1 METWRERQN
10 DVGEWSCQAGAED
23 EDLKEAGSDE
33 EMMEEVTQE
42 MRSSTVV
49 TSEDRSSKT
58 EEKYGV

>member
-1 METWRERQN
+1 
-10 DVGEWSCQAGAED
+10 
-23 EDLKEAGSDE
+23 
-33 EMMEEVTQE
+33 MMEEVTQE